1 MVTLTK
7 STSSLCFYSKASRSL
22 LHINSLTSV
31 HTSVKVRDQILL
43 RDSQEPLA
51 ANYLTQIKTV

>member
-1 MVTLTK
+1 M
-7 STSSLCFYSKASRSL
+7 
-22 LHINSLTSV
+22 NSLTSV
-31 HTSVKVRDQILL
+31 HTSVKIRDQILL